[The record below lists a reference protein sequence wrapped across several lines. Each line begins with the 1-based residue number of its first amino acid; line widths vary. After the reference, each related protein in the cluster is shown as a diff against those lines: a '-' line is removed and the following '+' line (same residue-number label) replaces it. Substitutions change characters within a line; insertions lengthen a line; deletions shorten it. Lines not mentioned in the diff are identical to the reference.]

1 MRPAP
6 LQINYIGYPGTL
18 GAEWYDYI
26 IVDRFIVPLTYT
38 PSACPNW

>member
-26 IVDRFIVPLTYT
+26 IVDRFIAPLTYT